1 MTAAGVFI
9 LLAAG
14 GTGGHMFP
22 AEALAEEL
30 VARGHRVALV
40 TDARGKGFGD
50 RQPVVD
56 VHRISAA
63 GIAGRGLAA
72 RARGAL
78 LLLKGWFQARA
89 LLRRLRPAVV
99 VGFGGYASVPTV
111 MAAQRAGI
119 RTVLHE
125 QNAVLGR
132 ANRLLARQAAK
143 IATSFDQV
151 AGLPGVS
158 GDDAVV
164 TGNPVRPAIAAVADS
179 PYPAFDGDIHLLILG
194 GSQGARVFSQVVPA
208 AIAML
213 PEPVRARLR
222 LAQQCRAED
231 YAAVKDAYDR
241 LGIAADLATF
251 FADVPQRLAKA
262 HLAITRSGA
271 STVAELCAAGRPAIL
286 VPYPSAADDHQSA
299 NARAAEAAGAAWTM
313 AEPGFTPEAL
323 ATRLDVLLAAPATL
337 AAAAAHAR
345 EAGRRDAAAR
355 LADLV
360 GGLVTGTGQRAGA
373 PAEAPRGADR
383 SASNSVRQEAA
394 A

>member
-1 MTAAGVFI
+1 MTAAGALI

-50 RQPVVD
+50 RQPAVE
-56 VHRISAA
+56 VHHISA
-63 GIAGRGLAA
+63 GGLAGRGLAA
-72 RARGAL
+72 RMRGAL
-78 LLLKGWFQARA
+78 QLAKGWLQARA
-89 LLRRLRPAVV
+89 LLRRLRPEVV

-111 MAAQRAGI
+111 FAAQRAGI
-119 RTVLHE
+119 KTVLHE

-151 AGLPGVS
+151 AGLPGGAS
-158 GDDAVV
+158 RDVV
-164 TGNPVRPAIAAVADS
+164 ATGNPVRPAIAAVADI
-179 PYPAFDGDIHLLILG
+179 PYPSFEGDIHLLILG

-213 PEPVRARLR
+213 PEPLRARLR
-222 LAQQCRAED
+222 LTQQCRAED
-231 YAAVKDAYDR
+231 YAAVKDIYDG
-241 LGIAADLATF
+241 LGIIADLAIF
-251 FADVPQRLAKA
+251 FADVPQRLAKT

-286 VPYPSAADDHQSA
+286 VPYPHAADDHQSA

-313 AEPGFTPEAL
+313 PEPSFTPEAL
-323 ATRLDVLLAAPATL
+323 ATRLDALLAAPATL
-337 AAAAAHAR
+337 AAAAAQAR
-345 EAGRRDAAAR
+345 AAGRRDAATR

-360 GGLVTGTGQRAGA
+360 AGLGNGLRTGAATATAR
-373 PAEAPRGADR
+373 PADPVPPH
-383 SASNSVRQEAA
+383 SVRQEAA

>member
-1 MTAAGVFI
+1 MTASTLI

-30 VARGHRVALV
+30 VARGHRVALI

-50 RQPVVD
+50 RQPAVE
-56 VHRISAA
+56 VHRISAG

-78 LLLKGWFQARA
+78 ALLKGWFQARA

-119 RTVLHE
+119 KTVLHE

-151 AGLPGVS
+151 AGLPGGGS
-158 GDDAVV
+158 RDAVV
-164 TGNPVRPAIAAVADS
+164 TGNPVRPAIAAVADA
-179 PYPAFDGDIHLLILG
+179 PYPPFDGDIHLLILG

-208 AIAML
+208 AITML

-222 LAQQCRAED
+222 LTQQCRAED
-231 YAAVKDAYDR
+231 YAAVKDVYDR
-241 LGIAADLATF
+241 LGIVADLATF
-251 FADVPQRLAKA
+251 FADVPQRLARA

-286 VPYPSAADDHQSA
+286 VPYPHAADDHQSA

-323 ATRLDVLLAAPATL
+323 ATRLDALLEAPATL
-337 AAAAAHAR
+337 AAAAVRAR
-345 EAGRRDAAAR
+345 EAGRRDAATR

-360 GGLVTGTGQRAGA
+360 TGLGNGLRTGATTAAAR
-373 PAEAPRGADR
+373 PADHTPPH
-383 SASNSVRQEAA
+383 SVRQEAA